1 MKRRLLIAASAWC
14 CWPVAAVPRIED
26 HANQTPKLD
35 LKTYLNGWL
44 MAHGVF
50 TDRAGSVVRR
60 FTVQMQA
67 HWQGDVGT
75 LERTLSTATAAR
87 SAASGPSPS
96 SARSATGGGRRRGG
110 RGAWRGGRQCAAL
123 ELATRSRLPVDG
135 SVYEVDFDDWFY
147 LMDDKVLL
155 NKATMSKF
163 GFKLGEVTLVFV
175 KP

>member
-1 MKRRLLIAASAWC
+1 MKRRLLIAASALLLAGC
-14 CWPVAAVPRIED
+14 GSAPRIED

-35 LKTYLNGWL
+35 LKTYLNGPL

-50 TDRAGSVVRR
+50 TDRAGSVKRR

-75 LERTLSTATAAR
+75 LEEDFVYSDGSKERRVWTITQLGPQRYKGAAADVVGEARGEAAGNALRWTYTLK
-87 SAASGPSPS
+87 
-96 SARSATGGGRRRGG
+96 
-110 RGAWRGGRQCAAL
+110 
-123 ELATRSRLPVDG
+123 LPVDG

-163 GFKLGEVTLVFV
+163 GFKLGEVTLAFV